1 MHILLPTPYGYVHV
15 IKAIHASRLNKWM
28 CNVSLNSKGL
38 KAKNY
43 LVQFL
48 LHISELIFLFSLVR
62 SLSLKL
68 SKEVDQ
74 GEARYPRVSQL
85 AGSPS
90 VEWPFTGLEEG
101 GGIESLPFRL
111 MLQDCTAVKTLLL
124 KMKRVLQE
132 VITHSFV
139 KLIAFSIN
147 ELSGRKGSEK
157 FTGLMCFN
165 MAWLSGIDAEV

>member
-1 MHILLPTPYGYVHV
+1 
-15 IKAIHASRLNKWM
+15 N
-28 CNVSLNSKGL
+28 
-38 KAKNY
+38 
-43 LVQFL
+43 
-48 LHISELIFLFSLVR
+48 
-62 SLSLKL
+62 LSLKL

-90 VEWPFTGLEEG
+90 VEWPFAGLEEG

-132 VITHSFV
+132 STDMSPASSTTSLPVSPLPEEPLFFKDGIKDECSV
-139 KLIAFSIN
+139 LKLQLKERDELIAQLRE
-147 ELSGRKGSEK
+147 ELEK
-157 FTGLMCFN
+157 AQCFQK
-165 MAWLSGIDAEV
+165 ALASQADKSTQTELIG

>member
-1 MHILLPTPYGYVHV
+1 M
-15 IKAIHASRLNKWM
+15 
-28 CNVSLNSKGL
+28 
-38 KAKNY
+38 
-43 LVQFL
+43 
-48 LHISELIFLFSLVR
+48 LIFLLSSVR
-62 SLSLKL
+62 NLSLKL

-74 GEARYPRVSQL
+74 GEARYPRGSQL

-139 KLIAFSIN
+139 K
-147 ELSGRKGSEK
+147 
-157 FTGLMCFN
+157 
-165 MAWLSGIDAEV
+165 

>member
-1 MHILLPTPYGYVHV
+1 MYI
-15 IKAIHASRLNKWM
+15 IKDIRASRLKKWM
-28 CNVSLNSKGL
+28 YNVSLNSKEL
-38 KAKNY
+38 KAKIY
-43 LVQFL
+43 WVLFL
-48 LHISELIFLFSLVR
+48 FHVPVLIFLFFLVR
-62 SLSLKL
+62 NLSLKL
-68 SKEVDQ
+68 SKDVDQ

-147 ELSGRKGSEK
+147 ELSSSKGSEK
-157 FTGLMCFN
+157 FMDLMSFN
-165 MAWLSGIDAEV
+165 MSWIYGIDA

>member
-1 MHILLPTPYGYVHV
+1 MLAGSKSECTSVFKFRGITTPQIIRFFHILVLT
-15 IKAIHASRLNKWM
+15 
-28 CNVSLNSKGL
+28 
-38 KAKNY
+38 
-43 LVQFL
+43 
-48 LHISELIFLFSLVR
+48 FLFSLTR
-62 SLSLKL
+62 NLSLKL

-132 VITHSFV
+132 VITHSLV
-139 KLIAFSIN
+139 RLMYFSIN
-147 ELSGRKGSEK
+147 ELGSRKGSVK
-157 FTGLMCFN
+157 FMYLMSFN
-165 MAWLSGIDAEV
+165 MP

>member
-1 MHILLPTPYGYVHV
+1 
-15 IKAIHASRLNKWM
+15 N
-28 CNVSLNSKGL
+28 
-38 KAKNY
+38 
-43 LVQFL
+43 
-48 LHISELIFLFSLVR
+48 
-62 SLSLKL
+62 LSLKL

-90 VEWPFTGLEEG
+90 VEWPFSGLEEG

-132 VITHSFV
+132 STDMSPASSTTSLPVSPLPEEPLFF
-139 KLIAFSIN
+139 K
-147 ELSGRKGSEK
+147 
-157 FTGLMCFN
+157 
-165 MAWLSGIDAEV
+165 

>member
-1 MHILLPTPYGYVHV
+1 MSLSSKELTLPVVSFFHILV
-15 IKAIHASRLNKWM
+15 
-28 CNVSLNSKGL
+28 
-38 KAKNY
+38 
-43 LVQFL
+43 
-48 LHISELIFLFSLVR
+48 LIFLFSLTR
-62 SLSLKL
+62 NLSLKL
-68 SKEVDQ
+68 SKEVEQ

-132 VITHSFV
+132 VITHLFV
-139 KLIAFSIN
+139 RLISFSIS
-147 ELSGRKGSEK
+147 ELSSRKGSVK
-157 FTGLMCFN
+157 FMGLMSFN
-165 MAWLSGIDAEV
+165 MS

>member
-1 MHILLPTPYGYVHV
+1 M
-15 IKAIHASRLNKWM
+15 
-28 CNVSLNSKGL
+28 
-38 KAKNY
+38 
-43 LVQFL
+43 
-48 LHISELIFLFSLVR
+48 LIFLFSFVR

-90 VEWPFTGLEEG
+90 VEWPFAGLEEG

-139 KLIAFSIN
+139 K
-147 ELSGRKGSEK
+147 
-157 FTGLMCFN
+157 
-165 MAWLSGIDAEV
+165 

>member
-1 MHILLPTPYGYVHV
+1 
-15 IKAIHASRLNKWM
+15 N
-28 CNVSLNSKGL
+28 
-38 KAKNY
+38 
-43 LVQFL
+43 
-48 LHISELIFLFSLVR
+48 
-62 SLSLKL
+62 LSLKL

-90 VEWPFTGLEEG
+90 VEWPFGGLEEG

-132 VITHSFV
+132 STDMSPASSTTSLPVSPLPEEPLFFKDGIKDECSV
-139 KLIAFSIN
+139 LKLQLKERDELIAQLRE
-147 ELSGRKGSEK
+147 EL
-157 FTGLMCFN
+157 
-165 MAWLSGIDAEV
+165 

>member
-1 MHILLPTPYGYVHV
+1 ML
-15 IKAIHASRLNKWM
+15 
-28 CNVSLNSKGL
+28 
-38 KAKNY
+38 
-43 LVQFL
+43 
-48 LHISELIFLFSLVR
+48 ISLFSLVR
-62 SLSLKL
+62 NLSLKL

-74 GEARYPRVSQL
+74 GEARYPHVSQL

-132 VITHSFV
+132 VITHSFD

-147 ELSGRKGSEK
+147 EPDSRRGSEK
-157 FTGLMCFN
+157 FMNLMSFS
-165 MAWLSGIDAEV
+165 MS

>member
-1 MHILLPTPYGYVHV
+1 MLAGSKSKCINVFKLKGTNPPSCQFFHILV
-15 IKAIHASRLNKWM
+15 
-28 CNVSLNSKGL
+28 
-38 KAKNY
+38 
-43 LVQFL
+43 
-48 LHISELIFLFSLVR
+48 LIFLFSLTR
-62 SLSLKL
+62 NLSLKL
-68 SKEVDQ
+68 SKEVEQ

-132 VITHSFV
+132 VITHLFV
-139 KLIAFSIN
+139 RLISFSIS
-147 ELSGRKGSEK
+147 ELSSRKGSVK
-157 FTGLMCFN
+157 FMGFMSSN
-165 MAWLSGIDAEV
+165 MS

>member
-1 MHILLPTPYGYVHV
+1 MSLSSKELTLPVVSFFHILV
-15 IKAIHASRLNKWM
+15 
-28 CNVSLNSKGL
+28 
-38 KAKNY
+38 
-43 LVQFL
+43 
-48 LHISELIFLFSLVR
+48 LIFLFSLTR
-62 SLSLKL
+62 NLSLKL
-68 SKEVDQ
+68 SKEVEQ

-132 VITHSFV
+132 VITHLFV
-139 KLIAFSIN
+139 RLISFSIS
-147 ELSGRKGSEK
+147 ELSSRKGSVK
-157 FTGLMCFN
+157 FMGLMSSS
-165 MAWLSGIDAEV
+165 MS

>member
-1 MHILLPTPYGYVHV
+1 MSLSSEELPSPKLLDLFHV
-15 IKAIHASRLNKWM
+15 
-28 CNVSLNSKGL
+28 
-38 KAKNY
+38 
-43 LVQFL
+43 LVLTFV
-48 LHISELIFLFSLVR
+48 FSLTR
-62 SLSLKL
+62 NLSLKL
-68 SKEVDQ
+68 SKEVEP

-132 VITHSFV
+132 VITHLFV
-139 KLIAFSIN
+139 RLMCFSIN
-147 ELSGRKGSEK
+147 ELSSRKGSVK
-157 FTGLMCFN
+157 FMDLMSFN
-165 MAWLSGIDAEV
+165 MS

>member
-1 MHILLPTPYGYVHV
+1 M
-15 IKAIHASRLNKWM
+15 
-28 CNVSLNSKGL
+28 
-38 KAKNY
+38 
-43 LVQFL
+43 
-48 LHISELIFLFSLVR
+48 FSLIR
-62 SLSLKL
+62 NLSLKL
-68 SKEVDQ
+68 SKEVEP

-132 VITHSFV
+132 VITHLFV
-139 KLIAFSIN
+139 RLMCFRIN
-147 ELSGRKGSEK
+147 ELSSRKGSVK
-157 FTGLMCFN
+157 FMDLMSFN
-165 MAWLSGIDAEV
+165 MS

>member
-1 MHILLPTPYGYVHV
+1 MYVFKVRGITTPKLLVLFNILVLT
-15 IKAIHASRLNKWM
+15 
-28 CNVSLNSKGL
+28 
-38 KAKNY
+38 
-43 LVQFL
+43 
-48 LHISELIFLFSLVR
+48 FLFSLTR
-62 SLSLKL
+62 NLSLKL
-68 SKEVDQ
+68 SKEVEQ

-132 VITHSFV
+132 VITHLFV
-139 KLIAFSIN
+139 RLIYFGIN
-147 ELSGRKGSEK
+147 ELSSRKGSVK
-157 FTGLMCFN
+157 LMDLMYFN
-165 MAWLSGIDAEV
+165 MSWIHGIDAEV

>member
-1 MHILLPTPYGYVHV
+1 
-15 IKAIHASRLNKWM
+15 N
-28 CNVSLNSKGL
+28 
-38 KAKNY
+38 
-43 LVQFL
+43 
-48 LHISELIFLFSLVR
+48 
-62 SLSLKL
+62 LSLKL

-90 VEWPFTGLEEG
+90 VESPFTGLEEG

-132 VITHSFV
+132 STDMSPASSTTSLPVSPLPEDPLFFKDGIKDECSV
-139 KLIAFSIN
+139 LKLQLKERDELIAQLRE
-147 ELSGRKGSEK
+147 EL
-157 FTGLMCFN
+157 
-165 MAWLSGIDAEV
+165 

>member
-1 MHILLPTPYGYVHV
+1 MLAGSKSECTSVLKFRGITTPQIIRFFHILVLT
-15 IKAIHASRLNKWM
+15 
-28 CNVSLNSKGL
+28 
-38 KAKNY
+38 
-43 LVQFL
+43 
-48 LHISELIFLFSLVR
+48 FLFSLTR
-62 SLSLKL
+62 NLSLKL

-132 VITHSFV
+132 VITHSLV
-139 KLIAFSIN
+139 RLMYFSIN
-147 ELSGRKGSEK
+147 ELGSRKGSVK
-157 FTGLMCFN
+157 FMYLMSFN
-165 MAWLSGIDAEV
+165 MP

>member
-1 MHILLPTPYGYVHV
+1 MSLSSKELTLPVVSFFHILV
-15 IKAIHASRLNKWM
+15 
-28 CNVSLNSKGL
+28 
-38 KAKNY
+38 
-43 LVQFL
+43 
-48 LHISELIFLFSLVR
+48 LIFLFSLTR
-62 SLSLKL
+62 NLSLKL
-68 SKEVDQ
+68 SKEVEQ

-132 VITHSFV
+132 VITHLFV
-139 KLIAFSIN
+139 RLISFSIS
-147 ELSGRKGSEK
+147 ELSSRKGSVK
-157 FTGLMCFN
+157 FMGLMSSN
-165 MAWLSGIDAEV
+165 MS